1 METTVK
7 STEHEITWSQS
18 TDFPISHVTLPE
30 VMESVARGIE
40 QAAKGE
46 GVEIDP
52 KDLPTDD
59 DD

>member
-18 TDFPISHVTLPE
+18 TDFPIRHVTLPE